1 MARIREEHGT
11 GFTLVE
17 LLVVV
22 AIVALLA
29 ALILPGLGRAR
40 EYAYFTRCKSNLRQI
55 GIGCLTFAADNRG
68 KLPEGQNFCSSKSSP
83 AHIANKGRKIGIKEE
98 RWDTFVRT
106 DGAAGDAG
114 SYPLK
119 SLLFKVYFRG
129 IKKIGWHDE
138 SWGGVGGNPVPN
150 WVGYPRLPGSYLP
163 IEILWCPIT
172 KARNWGPF
180 GSSEGPTEK
189 TLKGVKYVYDHYSG
203 TEKGRDFLSRAGNI
217 LGYEFFLCTVGCVP
231 DHVPSHV
238 LKVLGGTA
246 SWQIDKFGEEGHR
259 PGTRNKP
266 VWSHAKPSV
275 WLAACHTPLKYRS
288 FPRYYTSHFGLRQSV
303 PGEWRFNVLHLG
315 GHVTG
320 AIWGEVLPSTCWL
333 TTGANG
339 GAYGWEWVDPSN
351 NDSKS
356 ENGIRI
362 QHGFV
367 GAFDEEQ

>member
-1 MARIREEHGT
+1 MARIREEQGA

-40 EYAYFTRCKSNLRQI
+40 EYAYFTRCKGNLRQI
-55 GIGCLTFAADNRG
+55 GIGCLTFAADHRG
-68 KLPEGQNFCSSKSSP
+68 QLPEGQSFCQGP
-83 AHIANKGRKIGIKEE
+83 HHYANKGRKIGIKEE
-98 RWDTFVRT
+98 RWDAFTRT
-106 DGAAGDAG
+106 DGAGGDAG

-119 SLLFKVYFRG
+119 SLLFKIYFRG
-129 IKKIGWHDE
+129 IKKIGWHGE

-163 IEILWCPIT
+163 IEMLWCPIT
-172 KARNWGPF
+172 KVRNWGPF

-189 TLKGVKYVYDHYSG
+189 TLGGTKYVYDHYSG

-238 LKVLGGTA
+238 LKVIGGTA
-246 SWQIDKFGEEGHR
+246 SSQIDKYGEEGHR
-259 PGTRNKP
+259 PATRNKP

-275 WLAACHTPLKYRS
+275 WLAACHTPLEYRW
-288 FPRYYTSHFGLRQSV
+288 FPRYYTSHFGLRRSV
-303 PGEWRFNVLHLG
+303 PGDWRFNVIHLG
-315 GHVTG
+315 GHVTDG
-320 AIWGEVLPSTCWL
+320 IWGEVLPSKCWL
-333 TTGANG
+333 TAGTNATHG
-339 GAYGWEWVDPSN
+339 GPYGWEWVDPSN

-362 QHGFV
+362 QHRFDGP
-367 GAFDEEQ
+367 FDEEQ